1 MGRGGISWI
10 MGGQNAT
17 NLLAATKGFVRAPVV
32 APIGSYV
39 VGHMRDGTVPVI
51 RATKVMGT
59 NDYIVGYKGYMAGD
73 AAVVLAEW
81 IPIYF
86 TPVFQAPT
94 LQNQQGLMSMY
105 DLFVN
110 NAGYMVKGTVSN
122 YTA

>member
-1 MGRGGISWI
+1 
-10 MGGQNAT
+10 
-17 NLLAATKGFVRAPVV
+17 
-32 APIGSYV
+32 
-39 VGHMRDGTVPVI
+39 
-51 RATKVMGT
+51 MGT